1 MEPIQRTRAIRALV
15 IDDEPLIRGV
25 VSAQLR
31 HLGVGCVQTAADG
44 AEAMQLLESA
54 ETPVDV
60 ALCDLGMPNEDGL
73 VFLRRVA
80 ASRQPPAV
88 ILMSG
93 DDPLVLDA
101 ARRLGIGH
109 NLDILGV
116 AAKPFTC
123 ATLAALL
130 DGLDRSLPAAPSS
143 NSQRLGVADITRAL
157 RERLLEVWFQP
168 QMDLA
173 SHEILGVE
181 ALVRLRHWDYG
192 LMAPITFLGPAEEH
206 GLMEPLTDYV
216 IEESVAWCQKWKHA
230 GHPLTVSINL
240 CATALND
247 LTFPDR
253 VAGIC
258 RRYAVTPGD
267 LAFELTE
274 SWLAKDSA
282 VILDIMTRLRLKG
295 FRLSIDDFG
304 TGYSSLEQL
313 KALPFHE
320 LKVDRRFVQ
329 DATHDA
335 RSCLIL
341 QSSLDLAAQL
351 QISTVAEGVESEPE
365 LDLVSRLGCHL
376 AQGFL
381 IARPMPPAE
390 IPCWLAGRTSSSWRT
405 GAARLEKEL
414 TN

>member
-1 MEPIQRTRAIRALV
+1 MEPARRTRAIRALV
-15 IDDEPLIRGV
+15 IDDEPLIRAV

-31 HLGVGCVQTAADG
+31 HLGVESVQTAADG
-44 AEAMQLLESA
+44 AEAMRLLESV
-54 ETPVDV
+54 ETPIDV

-80 ASRQPPAV
+80 ACQHPPAV

-116 AAKPFTC
+116 APKPFTR
-123 ATLAALL
+123 ATLAGLL
-130 DGLDRSLPAAPSS
+130 DRLDQSLPAVPSS
-143 NSQRLGVADITRAL
+143 TAQLLTPAEIVHAL
-157 RERLLEVWFQP
+157 REQLLEVWFQP
-168 QMDLA
+168 QMALV
-173 SHEILGVE
+173 SHQILGVE
-181 ALVRLRHWDYG
+181 ALLRLRHWDHG
-192 LMAPITFLGPAEEH
+192 LMQPITFLGPAEEH

-216 IEESVAWCQKWKHA
+216 LEESVAWCQRWKQA
-230 GHPLTVSINL
+230 GYPLTVSINL

-258 RRYAVTPGD
+258 RRRGVAPAD
-267 LAFELTE
+267 LVFELTE

-313 KALPFHE
+313 KELPFHE
-320 LKVDRRFVQ
+320 LKVDKRFVQ

-341 QSSLDLAAQL
+341 ESSLDLAAQL
-351 QISTVAEGVESEPE
+351 KISTVAEGVESEPE
-365 LDLVSRLGCHL
+365 LNLVSRLGCHL

-381 IARPMPPAE
+381 IAKPMPAQE
-390 IPCWLAGRTSSSWRT
+390 ISCWLAGRTHT
-405 GAARLEKEL
+405 ALHA
-414 TN
+414 